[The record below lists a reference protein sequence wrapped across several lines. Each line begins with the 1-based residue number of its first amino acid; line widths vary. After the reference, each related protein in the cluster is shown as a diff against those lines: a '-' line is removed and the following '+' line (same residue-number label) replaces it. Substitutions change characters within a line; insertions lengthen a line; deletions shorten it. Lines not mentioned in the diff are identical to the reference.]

1 MAAEVRFTQNFEDN
15 LGAIQEFLLA
25 CSPDTAVDQFNALLQ
40 EIAAVASLLSQH
52 PAIGRPMQSARHPDS
67 KTGLAWKHLTSRMRA
82 LRMGDLREYVLHEY
96 VVLYAATRDTVHLL
110 AVKHQRQLSPLANT
124 AFSSAPSGCPGEA
137 GVYRLESTTPGKA
150 WQSRGREL

>member
-15 LGAIQEFLLA
+15 LGAIQEFPLA
-25 CSPDTAVDQFNALLQ
+25 RSPDTAVDQFNALLQ

-110 AVKHQRQLSPLANT
+110 AVKHQRQLSYP
-124 AFSSAPSGCPGEA
+124 FSQHRVLQRPEWMP
-137 GVYRLESTTPGKA
+137 RR
-150 WQSRGREL
+150 SRGLPPRVNNPRQSLAKPGA